1 VALFHGACL
10 HPLHVNQVWGLRF
23 QQRRE
28 TCSRSTFWHGE
39 GGLGQVGTT
48 GPTWAHTF
56 GWQDVQPSMLR
67 FQEFKTHLPSQ
78 IFTVAFMAFRIAWPQ
93 PLLPRTAASPSVPR
107 QVAAPCPPVT
117 SIASRWFRCLAPM
130 IPSASW
136 SNTLDS

>member
-1 VALFHGACL
+1 VALFHGVCL
-10 HPLHVNQVWGLRF
+10 HPLHVHQVWGLRC

-28 TCSRSTFWHGE
+28 TCSRSTFCMAWRRGSGSGWHHRAHM
-39 GGLGQVGTT
+39 
-48 GPTWAHTF
+48 GPHL
-56 GWQDVQPSMLR
+56 WQEVQPSMLR

-78 IFTVAFMAFRIAWPQ
+78 IFTVAFMAFCIAWPQ

-107 QVAAPCPPVT
+107 QAPCPPVT
-117 SIASRWFRCLAPM
+117 ASIASRWFRCLAPM